1 MPPSISL
8 TVPLKRPIKNKI
20 FSFLFAS
27 QPSLCLLNCLG
38 KNIFYTESALTV
50 NGVILEQVNQVGNF
64 VEVINGSDSELVG
77 LGDSC
82 AEHETA
88 DSSESI
94 DTELD

>member
-1 MPPSISL
+1 M
-8 TVPLKRPIKNKI
+8 KNKI
-20 FSFLFAS
+20 LSFLLPKYF
-27 QPSLCLLNCLG
+27 LLNSLSRS
-38 KNIFYTESALTV
+38 IFYTESALTV
-50 NGVILEQVNQVGNF
+50 NGVILEEVNQVGNF

-88 DSSESI
+88 DSSESV

>member
-1 MPPSISL
+1 M
-8 TVPLKRPIKNKI
+8 
-20 FSFLFAS
+20 
-27 QPSLCLLNCLG
+27 
-38 KNIFYTESALTV
+38 SALTV
-50 NGVILEQVNQVGNF
+50 NGVILEEVNQVGNF

>member
-1 MPPSISL
+1 M
-8 TVPLKRPIKNKI
+8 KNKI
-20 FSFLFAS
+20 LSFLLPKYF
-27 QPSLCLLNCLG
+27 LLNSLSRS
-38 KNIFYTESALTV
+38 IFYTVSALTV
-50 NGVILEQVNQVGNF
+50 NGVILEEVNQVGNF

>member
-1 MPPSISL
+1 M
-8 TVPLKRPIKNKI
+8 KNKI
-20 FSFLFAS
+20 LSFLLPKYF
-27 QPSLCLLNCLG
+27 LLNSLSRS
-38 KNIFYTESALTV
+38 IFYTESALTV
-50 NGVILEQVNQVGNF
+50 NGVILEEVNQVGNF

>member
-1 MPPSISL
+1 M
-8 TVPLKRPIKNKI
+8 
-20 FSFLFAS
+20 
-27 QPSLCLLNCLG
+27 
-38 KNIFYTESALTV
+38 

-77 LGDSC
+77 LGYSC

>member
-1 MPPSISL
+1 M
-8 TVPLKRPIKNKI
+8 RNKI
-20 FSFLFAS
+20 LSCLLPIYF
-27 QPSLCLLNCLG
+27 LLNCLCRS
-38 KNIFYTESALTV
+38 IFYTESALTV
-50 NGVILEQVNQVGNF
+50 NGVVLEEVNQVGNF

>member
-1 MPPSISL
+1 M
-8 TVPLKRPIKNKI
+8 KNKI
-20 FSFLFAS
+20 LSFLLPKYF
-27 QPSLCLLNCLG
+27 LLNSLSRS
-38 KNIFYTESALTV
+38 IFYTVSALTV
-50 NGVILEQVNQVGNF
+50 NGVILEEVNQVGNF

-88 DSSESI
+88 DSSESV